1 MPGMTVL
8 RKISLPFLT
17 GLAFSGSFIAAKY
30 TTVDLTP
37 LVTILLRYV
46 IALLFFAALILA
58 RKERVFRVELRH
70 VPVFIVL
77 GLSGIVG
84 YHFFFF
90 ASLHHTS
97 VANTAII
104 NGLSPVITGLMAA
117 LFIRER
123 LSPTNWLGIV
133 IALSGVLILV
143 TKGNV
148 VVLTGFD
155 FNFGDLLMLTAV
167 VCWSIYALIAR
178 RMLDRY
184 STLTVTFL
192 ASLFGVGV
200 LILMVIPE
208 DLPGQLGTISPES
221 VWALLY
227 MGIAAS
233 GFGYLLYN
241 LSIKGLGPTRTSGF
255 VYSTVPLLTGF
266 LALIFFAEPV
276 TITMLIATT
285 LVIIGLQ
292 LTLRESAG

>member
-1 MPGMTVL
+1 MTVL

-37 LVTILLRYV
+37 LVTTLLRYV
-46 IALLFFAALILA
+46 IALLFFVGLMII
-58 RKERVFRVELRH
+58 RKQRVFHVEPRH
-70 VPVFIVL
+70 IPAFIVL

-104 NGLSPVITGLMAA
+104 NGLSPAITGVMAA
-117 LFIRER
+117 LFIGER
-123 LSPTNWLGIV
+123 LSAVNWLGI
-133 IALSGVLILV
+133 AMAMAGVMILV
-143 TKGNV
+143 TKGNIT
-148 VVLTGFD
+148 VLTGFD
-155 FNFGDLLMLTAV
+155 FNYGDLLMLTAV
-167 VCWSIYALIAR
+167 VCWSVYALAAR

-184 STLTVTFL
+184 SALTVTLL
-192 ASLFGVGV
+192 ASLFGVAV

-208 DLPGQLGTISPES
+208 DLPGQLRAVSQES
-221 VWALLY
+221 IWALLY

-241 LSIKGLGPTRTSGF
+241 LSIRSIGPTRTSGF
-255 VYSTVPLLTGF
+255 VYSTVPLLTGL
-266 LALIFFAEPV
+266 LALIFFSEPV
-276 TITMLIATT
+276 TLTMLIATI

-292 LTLRESAG
+292 LALREPAR